1 MKVLLISNQHPDSA
15 GVGNPIM
22 YRMRDA
28 LSQDGRVEKVTFLP
42 FYNKI
47 SSLFTVRSSAK
58 NYDIVHVHFGGL
70 YALIIWI
77 FLLGVKARKLITF
90 HGTDIHAKA
99 LASTKSLKGRIKI
112 RINQQSSFCCIRLF
126 DACGFVAKEM
136 MNYLPKSYMKKYGN
150 KLFVQPLGVNY
161 KVFGLTDKNEA
172 KQHLGLKNETHYVL
186 FSDISGT
193 SIKRRD
199 LAESIVAR
207 LGGEYQLLIM
217 CGVTPEKV
225 PYFINSC
232 DCLLLTSDEEGSPNI
247 VREALSLNKP
257 VFSFPVGDVA
267 QQLDGLKNSCII
279 SYNLDAAAEKI
290 LLTMRTPYV
299 DNTREML
306 KSQLDFFSI
315 NSKVIDRY
323 IKLYSNQI

>member
-47 SSLFTVRSSAK
+47 SSLLTARTSAK
-58 NYDIVHVHFGGL
+58 NYDIVHIHFGGL

-77 FLLGVKARKLITF
+77 FLFGMKARKLITF

-112 RINQQSSFCCIRLF
+112 RLNQRASFCCIRHF
-126 DACGFVAKEM
+126 DACGFVAEEM
-136 MNYLPKSYMKKYGN
+136 MNYLPKSYIKKYGD

-161 KVFGLTDKNEA
+161 EAFALMDKNEA
-172 KQHLGLKNETHYVL
+172 KWYLDLNTETHYVL

-199 LAESIVAR
+199 LAEGIVAR

-217 CGVTPEKV
+217 CGVTPGKV

-279 SYNLDAAAEKI
+279 SRDLEMAAEKI
-290 LLTMRTPYV
+290 LLMMGTTYV
-299 DNTREML
+299 DNTRELL
-306 KSQLDFFSI
+306 KDKLDFCSI
-315 NSKVIDRY
+315 NSKVVDRY
-323 IKLYSNQI
+323 IKLYSNKI